1 MSTPR
6 RPILMIRLLALLL
19 LAAAT
24 LLGAKP
30 AGAHAMLLESVP
42 ADGAVL
48 AQSPPTILLRFDE
61 PVTLAKVE
69 ILDSTGK
76 SAGAITVM
84 ARDAELHLH
93 LPAALS
99 EGTYLL
105 SYRVTSLDS
114 HVVGG
119 TIVFS
124 IGAPSTGGIAALQ
137 SRLAEKSSLW
147 PLLSTIA
154 RLLLFIGLVGAAG
167 GTIFHALVGRDLLR
181 LDRETRRGTVALAL
195 LGLLAA
201 LAGIGIEGAALT
213 DTGGAGILHGGTWRL
228 GESTSLG
235 LSLTVAAVALVVLI
249 ITLESARGKLALL
262 ALPAGFIALASLAL
276 TGHALTAGP
285 LWLTAPVL
293 AIHVLMAA
301 FWLGALWPLWQA
313 MGRRTPDAAIALLRR
328 FSAIAIP
335 AVALLVA
342 AGATLA
348 VLQIG
353 RVGELLTTAY
363 GIRLLSKLAFVALL
377 LLLAALNRFW
387 LTPALAAGRAQATHR
402 LRASIGLEI
411 GLGIAILAATSSL
424 GEVPPPR
431 ALIAAAMAHDM
442 TSGAAMPGFSVV
454 TFADQQGGAGERG
467 AVIEVTPAARG
478 PNLISI
484 HLFDT
489 EGKPLTPQQV
499 TIEISQPAAGVEPI
513 THPVTAT
520 APGLYRWEGAVLPLT
535 GDWNLRLLVLISD
548 FEEIRFDTSI
558 PIR

>member
-1 MSTPR
+1 MPAPR
-6 RPILMIRLLALLL
+6 RPIMMMSRLLALLL
-19 LAAAT
+19 LAAAA
-24 LLGAKP
+24 LLGAEP
-30 AGAHAMLLESVP
+30 AGAHAMLLESDP

-48 AQSPPTILLRFDE
+48 AQSPSMVLLRFDE

-76 SAGAITVM
+76 PAGGTITVM
-84 ARDAELHLH
+84 AQDAELHLH
-93 LPAALS
+93 IPAALAD
-99 EGTYLL
+99 GTYLL
-105 SYRVTSLDS
+105 SYHVTSLDS
-114 HVVGG
+114 HPVGG

-124 IGAPSTGGIAALQ
+124 IGTPSSGAIAGLQ
-137 SRLAEKSSLW
+137 SRLADKSSPW
-147 PLLSTIA
+147 PLLSTIT

-167 GTIFHALVGRDLLR
+167 GTMFHALVGRDLLR

-213 DTGGAGILHGGTWRL
+213 DTGGAGILHGSTWRL
-228 GESTSLG
+228 GELTSLG
-235 LSLTVAAVALVVLI
+235 LSLTVAAVALTLLI
-249 ITLESARGKLALL
+249 LALESARGWLAVL
-262 ALPAGFIALASLAL
+262 ALPAGLVALGSLAL

-313 MGRRTPDAAIALLRR
+313 VGRRRPEAALDLLQR
-328 FSAIAIP
+328 FSVIAIP

-342 AGATLA
+342 AGTTLA
-348 VLQIG
+348 VLQLG
-353 RVGELLTTAY
+353 RIGELLTTAY
-363 GIRLLSKLAFVALL
+363 GIRLLSKLAFVVLL

-387 LTPALAAGRAQATHR
+387 LTPALAAGRAPATHR

-442 TSGAAMPGFSVV
+442 TAGAAMPGFSVV
-454 TFADQQGGAGERG
+454 TFAGERG
-467 AVIEVTPAARG
+467 AAIEVTPAARG
-478 PNLISI
+478 PNLITL
-484 HLFDT
+484 HLFDA
-489 EGKPLTPQQV
+489 EGKPLTPQEV
-499 TIEISQPAAGVEPI
+499 TIEISRPAAGVEAI
-513 THPVTAT
+513 THPMTAT
-520 APGLYRWEGAVLPLT
+520 TPGLYRWEGAPLLLA

-548 FEEIRFDTSI
+548 FEEIRFDTRI

>member
-1 MSTPR
+1 MTMSK
-6 RPILMIRLLALLL
+6 LLALLL
-19 LAAAT
+19 LAAVAF
-24 LLGAKP
+24 LDARP
-30 AGAHAMLLESVP
+30 AGAHAMLLQSDP

-48 AQSPPTILLRFDE
+48 AQSPGMMILRFDE

-69 ILDSTGK
+69 ILDSSGK
-76 SAGAITVM
+76 PAGGAITVM
-84 ARDAELHLH
+84 AQDAELHLH
-93 LPAALS
+93 VPAVLA

-105 SYRVTSLDS
+105 SYHVTSLDS
-114 HVVGG
+114 HPVGG

-124 IGAPSTGGIAALQ
+124 IGTASSAGIAGLQ
-137 SRLAEKSSLW
+137 SRLADKGSPW
-147 PLLSTIA
+147 PLLSTTA

-167 GTIFHALVGRDLLR
+167 GTMFHALVGRDLLR

-235 LSLTVAAVALVVLI
+235 LSLTVAAVALTILI
-249 ITLESARGKLALL
+249 LALETARGWLAAL
-262 ALPAGFIALASLAL
+262 ALPAGLVALGSLAL

-313 MGRRTPDAAIALLRR
+313 VGRRQPAAALDLLRR
-328 FSAIAIP
+328 FSVIAIP

-348 VLQIG
+348 VLQLG
-353 RVGELLTTAY
+353 RIGELLTTAY
-363 GIRLLSKLAFVALL
+363 GIRLLCKLAFVLLL

-387 LTPALAAGRAQATHR
+387 LTPALAAKRSHATYR

-442 TSGAAMPGFSVV
+442 GVGAAMPGFSVV
-454 TFADQQGGAGERG
+454 TFEGERG
-467 AVIEVTPAARG
+467 AAIEVTPAARG
-478 PNLISI
+478 PNLITL
-484 HLFDT
+484 HLFDA

-499 TIEISQPAAGVEPI
+499 TIEISQPAAGVEAI
-513 THPVTAT
+513 SHPMTAA
-520 APGLYRWEGAVLPLT
+520 APGLYRWEGAVLPLA
-535 GDWNLRLLVLISD
+535 GDWKLRLLVLISD
-548 FEEIRFDTSI
+548 FEEIRFNTRI

>member
-1 MSTPR
+1 V
-6 RPILMIRLLALLL
+6 IRLLALFL
-19 LAAAT
+19 LAAAL

-48 AQSPPTILLRFDE
+48 AQSPPTVVLRFDE

-69 ILDSTGK
+69 ILDSNGK
-76 SAGAITVM
+76 PAGGAITVM

-93 LPAALS
+93 LPAALAK
-99 EGTYLL
+99 GTYLL
-105 SYRVTSLDS
+105 SYHVTSLDS
-114 HVVGG
+114 HPVGG

-124 IGAPSTGGIAALQ
+124 IGAPSAGGIAGLQ
-137 SRLAEKSSLW
+137 SRLAEKSSPW
-147 PLLSTIA
+147 PLLSTVA

-167 GTIFHALVGRDLLR
+167 GTMFHALVGRDLMR

-213 DTGGAGILHGGTWRL
+213 DTGGAAILRGGTWRL

-235 LSLTVAAVALVVLI
+235 LSLTVAAVALTLLI
-249 ITLESARGKLALL
+249 LALESARGWPAFL
-262 ALPAGFIALASLAL
+262 ALPAGLVALGSLAL

-313 MGRRTPDAAIALLRR
+313 VGRRRPEAALDLLQR
-328 FSAIAIP
+328 FSMIAIP

-342 AGATLA
+342 AGTTLA
-348 VLQIG
+348 VLQLG
-353 RVGELLTTAY
+353 RIGELVTTAY
-363 GIRLLSKLAFVALL
+363 GIRLLCKLAFVALL

-387 LTPALAAGRAQATHR
+387 LTPALAAGRAPASHR

-454 TFADQQGGAGERG
+454 TFADERGGAGERG
-467 AVIEVTPAARG
+467 AAIEVAPAARG
-478 PNLISI
+478 PNLITL
-484 HLFDT
+484 HLFDA

-499 TIEISQPAAGVEPI
+499 TIEISRPAAGIEAI
-513 THPVTAT
+513 THPMTAA
-520 APGLYRWEGAVLPLT
+520 APGLYRWEGAQMPLA
-535 GDWNLRLLVLISD
+535 GEWNLRVLVLISD
-548 FEEIRFDTSI
+548 FEEIRFDTRI

>member
-1 MSTPR
+1 M
-6 RPILMIRLLALLL
+6 MIRLLALLL
-19 LAAAT
+19 LAAVA

-48 AQSPPTILLRFDE
+48 AQSPPMLLLRFDE

-76 SAGAITVM
+76 PAGGAITVM
-84 ARDAELHLH
+84 AQDAELHLH
-93 LPAALS
+93 LPAALA

-105 SYRVTSLDS
+105 SYHVTSLDS
-114 HVVGG
+114 HPVGG

-124 IGAPSTGGIAALQ
+124 IGTPSAGGVAGLQ
-137 SRLAEKSSLW
+137 SHLAEKSSPW
-147 PLLSTIA
+147 PLLSTVA
-154 RLLLFIGLVGAAG
+154 RLLLFVGLVGAAG
-167 GTIFHALVGRDLLR
+167 GTMFHALVGRDLLR

-213 DTGGAGILHGGTWRL
+213 DTGGAGILQGGSWRL

-235 LSLTVAAVALVVLI
+235 LSLTVAAVTLTFLI
-249 ITLESARGKLALL
+249 IALESARGWLALL
-262 ALPAGFIALASLAL
+262 ALPAGLAALGSLAL

-293 AIHVLMAA
+293 ATHVLMAA

-313 MGRRTPDAAIALLRR
+313 VGRRRPEAALDLLRR
-328 FSAIAIP
+328 FSVIAIP

-348 VLQIG
+348 VLQLG
-353 RVGELLTTAY
+353 RIGELVTTAY

-377 LLLAALNRFW
+377 LLLATLNRFW
-387 LTPALAAGRAQATHR
+387 LTPALAAGRAHATHR

-431 ALIAAAMAHDM
+431 ALIAAAMAQG
-442 TSGAAMPGFSVV
+442 TETPGFSVV
-454 TFADQQGGAGERG
+454 TFAGERG
-467 AVIEVTPAARG
+467 AAIEVTPAAQG
-478 PNLISI
+478 PNLITL
-484 HLFDT
+484 HLFDAAG
-489 EGKPLTPQQV
+489 EPLTPQQV
-499 TIEISQPAAGVEPI
+499 TIEISRPAAGIEPI
-513 THPVTAT
+513 AHPMTAA
-520 APGLYRWEGAVLPLT
+520 APGFYRWEGALLPLA

-548 FEEIRFDTSI
+548 FEEIRFDTRI

>member
-1 MSTPR
+1 MPAPR
-6 RPILMIRLLALLL
+6 RPIMTMSRLLALLL
-19 LAAAT
+19 LAAAA
-24 LLGAKP
+24 LLGAEP
-30 AGAHAMLLESVP
+30 AGAHAMLLESDP

-48 AQSPPTILLRFDE
+48 AQSPAMVLLRFDE

-76 SAGAITVM
+76 PAGGAITVM
-84 ARDAELHLH
+84 AQDAELHLH
-93 LPAALS
+93 IPAALA

-105 SYRVTSLDS
+105 SYHVTSLDS
-114 HVVGG
+114 HPVGG

-124 IGAPSTGGIAALQ
+124 IGTPSTGAIAGLQ
-137 SRLAEKSSLW
+137 SRLADKSSPW

-167 GTIFHALVGRDLLR
+167 GTMFHALVGRDLLR

-213 DTGGAGILHGGTWRL
+213 DTGGAGILHGSTWRL

-235 LSLTVAAVALVVLI
+235 LSLTVAAVALTLLI
-249 ITLESARGKLALL
+249 LALESARGWLAVL
-262 ALPAGFIALASLAL
+262 ALPAGLVALGSLAL

-313 MGRRTPDAAIALLRR
+313 VGRRRPEAALDLLQR
-328 FSAIAIP
+328 FSVIAIP

-348 VLQIG
+348 VLQLG
-353 RVGELLTTAY
+353 RIGELLTTAY
-363 GIRLLSKLAFVALL
+363 GIRLLSKLAFVVLL

-387 LTPALAAGRAQATHR
+387 LTPALAAGRTHATHR

-442 TSGAAMPGFSVV
+442 TAGAAMPGFSVV
-454 TFADQQGGAGERG
+454 TFAGERG
-467 AVIEVTPAARG
+467 AAIEVTPAARG
-478 PNLISI
+478 PNLITL
-484 HLFDT
+484 HLFDAD
-489 EGKPLTPQQV
+489 GKPLTPQQV
-499 TIEISQPAAGVEPI
+499 TIEISRPAAGVEPI
-513 THPVTAT
+513 SHPLTAT
-520 APGLYRWEGAVLPLT
+520 APGLYRWEGAPLLLA

-548 FEEIRFDTSI
+548 FEEIRFDTRI